1 MLDFFVD
8 ISSGARDIVAL
19 IRDLVIIGTALFVLI
34 AGFLVYRKLSDIL
47 DSINNTLTSTQEVAS
62 AISDRF
68 SEPEDSR
75 TGLVY
80 GIGRILAS
88 LVRGLRVP

>member
-68 SEPEDSR
+68 SESEDSR
-75 TGLVY
+75 SGLVY

>member
-19 IRDLVIIGTALFVLI
+19 IRDLVVIGTALFVLV
-34 AGFLVYRKLSDIL
+34 AGFFVYRKLS
-47 DSINNTLTSTQEVAS
+47 SIFRSIDNTLISTQEVAS

-68 SEPEDSR
+68 SEPKDSG
-75 TGLVY
+75 TGVVY
-80 GIGRILAS
+80 AVGKMLAS
-88 LVRGLRVP
+88 LVRGSRAP

>member
-34 AGFLVYRKLSDIL
+34 AGFFVYRKLSDIL
-47 DSINNTLTSTQEVAS
+47 GSINNTLTSTQEVAS

-68 SEPEDSR
+68 SEHEDSR